1 MQPCT
6 LLYIGVRVFQA
17 TDEIAEDNRQNKLF
31 TFKIIGFMNY
41 FSYVHKTFGAVSMR
55 VNTWEI
61 PSLLMVIADLNK
73 NGEVISHV
81 ATKSV

>member
-1 MQPCT
+1 MKLQRT
-6 LLYIGVRVFQA
+6 TDKTTFIHFNLL
-17 TDEIAEDNRQNKLF
+17 
-31 TFKIIGFMNY
+31 GFMNY

-81 ATKSV
+81 TTKSV